1 MPQFKK
7 KKVHR
12 YAMNIEKI
20 VKINNVVN
28 IKDYDDN
35 EWIFKDKATTS
46 QICQDTLIKKS
57 NDEKR

>member
-1 MPQFKK
+1 MMLQEIKKFHYLYDLNCDDKMPQFKK

-35 EWIFKDKATTS
+35 E
-46 QICQDTLIKKS
+46 
-57 NDEKR
+57 